1 MKNIFLKTSF
11 ILFILI
17 LLSNSIVYSQ
27 ENILQNNETTKET
40 TDKEYILTFNK
51 QEEPFEEGD
60 KIEVELKAPKHC
72 KVIMKIEKSEI
83 EENMTEVSDG
93 FYKLSYPIKQGD
105 NVKNSH
111 IIAVCTLPDETEK
124 EIISEDL
131 LSISAFFFKIRLISP
146 ENDSKVDQYFDII
159 GRTKPNCKVFIT
171 PSPKIGGVTPFT
183 ADNSLGAIE
192 TKSDEKGYFKVHCGF
207 PIKVPIIKLK
217 YRYSINAV
225 DDEGKR
231 SLTTLL
237 NVEFKK

>member
-1 MKNIFLKTSF
+1 MKNIFCKISF
-11 ILFILI
+11 VLFILVI
-17 LLSNSIVYSQ
+17 FLTSSAYSEENNS
-27 ENILQNNETTKET
+27 QNLE
-40 TDKEYILTFNK
+40 EYKITFNR
-51 QEEPFEEGD
+51 QDEPFEEGD
-60 KIEVELKAPKHC
+60 KLEVEIKAPAHC

-83 EENMTEVSDG
+83 EENIPEVSDG
-93 FYKLSYPIKQGD
+93 IYKLSYPIKQGD

-124 EIISEDL
+124 EIISEDV
-131 LSISAFFFKIRLISP
+131 LSISAYFFKIRIISP

-159 GRTKPNCKVFIT
+159 GRTRPNSKVYIT
-171 PSPKIGGVTPFT
+171 PSPKIGGVTPFS

-192 TKSDEKGYFKVHCGF
+192 AKADEKGYFKVHCGF

-225 DDEGKR
+225 DNNGNR

>member
-1 MKNIFLKTSF
+1 MKNILSKIAF
-11 ILFILI
+11 IFISILI
-17 LLSNSIVYSQ
+17 LNSMSYSQ
-27 ENILQNNETTKET
+27 ETIQTNTNTNE
-40 TDKEYILTFNK
+40 EYKITFNK
-51 QEEPFEEGD
+51 QQEPFEEGD
-60 KIEVELKAPKHC
+60 KIEVELKAPKNC

-83 EENMTEVSDG
+83 EENIPEISDG
-93 FYKLSYPIKQGD
+93 IYKLSYPIKQGD

-124 EIISEDL
+124 EVISEDV

-146 ENDSKVDQYFDII
+146 ENDSKVDQYFDIV
-159 GRTKPNCKVFIT
+159 GRTRPNSKVFIT

-183 ADNSLGAIE
+183 TDNSLGAIE
-192 TKSDEKGYFKVHCGF
+192 TKADNKGYFKVHCGF

-225 DDEGKR
+225 DENGNR

>member
-1 MKNIFLKTSF
+1 MKNIFLKISF
-11 ILFILI
+11 ILFISII
-17 LLSNSIVYSQ
+17 LLSSSVYSA
-27 ENILQNNETTKET
+27 ENIQQNNQEDYK
-40 TDKEYILTFNK
+40 ITFNK
-51 QEEPFEEGD
+51 QEAPFEEGD
-60 KIEVELKAPKHC
+60 KIEVELKGPAHC

-93 FYKLSYPIKQGD
+93 IYKLSYPIKQGD

-111 IIAVCTLPDETEK
+111 IIAACTLPDETEK
-124 EIISEDL
+124 EIISEDV
-131 LSISAFFFKIRLISP
+131 LSISAYFFKIRIISP

-159 GRTKPNCKVFIT
+159 GRTRPNSKVFIS
-171 PSPKIGGVTPFT
+171 PSPKIGGVTPFS

-192 TKSDEKGYFKVHCGF
+192 AKADEKGYFKVHCGF

-217 YRYSINAV
+217 YRYSINAI
-225 DDEGKR
+225 DDNGNR

>member
-1 MKNIFLKTSF
+1 MKNFYKLFFIFIAIIFFS
-11 ILFILI
+11 
-17 LLSNSIVYSQ
+17 SSVYSQ
-27 ENILQNNETTKET
+27 ENIQPKDNNE
-40 TDKEYILTFNK
+40 EYNLTFNK
-51 QEEPFEEGD
+51 QEAPFEEGD
-60 KIEVELKAPKHC
+60 TIEVELKAPSHC
-72 KVIMKIEKSEI
+72 KVIMKIERTII
-83 EENMTEVSDG
+83 EENMTETSDG
-93 FYKLSYPIKQGD
+93 IYKISYPIKQGD
-105 NVKNSH
+105 NTKNAH
-111 IIAVCTLPDETEK
+111 IIAICKFSDETEK
-124 EIISEDL
+124 EIISEDV

-217 YRYSINAV
+217 YRYEINAI
-225 DDEGKR
+225 DNEGKR
-231 SLTTLL
+231 SLPTLL